1 MIETI
6 VVAAIILAAVGYTAS
21 VFYRIVSGRRKACG
35 CVDKCSISSECDPN
49 DESCVVADKVLENIT
64 QRTAER
70 AANRE
75 AVE

>member
-1 MIETI
+1 MFETI
-6 VVAAIILAAVGYTAS
+6 VVAAIILAAVGYMAR

-35 CVDKCSISSECDPN
+35 CEDKCPISPECDPN
-49 DESCVVADKVLENIT
+49 DESCVVADQVLKNVA
-64 QRTAER
+64 QRGAER